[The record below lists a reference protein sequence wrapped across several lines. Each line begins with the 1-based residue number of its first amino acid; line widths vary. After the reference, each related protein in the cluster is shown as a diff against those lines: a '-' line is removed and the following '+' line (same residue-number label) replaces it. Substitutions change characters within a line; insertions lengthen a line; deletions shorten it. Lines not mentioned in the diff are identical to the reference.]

1 MEIGNKI
8 KRLRLQLNLSQAELA
23 ARCELTKGYI
33 SQLENDLT
41 SPSISALCDILSALG
56 TDLAEFF
63 KREDDERIVF
73 STDDFI
79 EKHED
84 DLVVTFILGGDDIPM
99 QFVLNVDSDRQLIR
113 LLSPIPVTFEGDK
126 RIEGAIATC
135 QANYRIADGSFDF
148 DFKQGRILFRMTSSY
163 IDSLISKDVFEY
175 MVAVASYT
183 VDEYN
188 DKFFMLAKGQLPI
201 EEFFKKK

>member
-1 MEIGNKI
+1 MDGD
-8 KRLRLQLNLSQAELA
+8 S
-23 ARCELTKGYI
+23 
-33 SQLENDLT
+33 
-41 SPSISALCDILSALG
+41 
-56 TDLAEFF
+56 
-63 KREDDERIVF
+63 KRE
-73 STDDFI
+73 
-79 EKHED
+79 
-84 DLVVTFILGGDDIPM
+84 
-99 QFVLNVDSDRQLIR
+99 LIR

-126 RIEGAIATC
+126 RVEGAIATC
-135 QANYRIADGSFDF
+135 QANFRIVDGSFDY